1 MALSTVMPSPTVTN
15 KCRWSGITTKSW
27 SRNFLAATVGA
38 KHVDHQRGIPFRL
51 QQGAALAG
59 LGGGEERTRLT
70 QDVARK
76 SMACRSCHH
85 QGLKPHSFH
94 GSARL
99 KPCPDT
105 NQIIT
110 SCSRKCRNSW
120 QSPAFS
126 RRLRLRGLAQ
136 RAKKPPKRRLRARL
150 PAPQSGGAAT
160 KKLFPKP
167 GRKEHSSPVLPP
179 RSGARL
185 SFTPF
190 PVLTHW
196 ASI

>member
-110 SCSRKCRNSW
+110 SCRRKCRIS
-120 QSPAFS
+120 S
-126 RRLRLRGLAQ
+126 RRLSAGACRD
-136 RAKKPPKRRLRARL
+136 RRLAHVRKSRL
-150 PAPQSGGAAT
+150 KGGCRQDCLPHKTGGTSAA
-160 KKLFPKP
+160 L
-167 GRKEHSSPVLPP
+167 H
-179 RSGARL
+179 
-185 SFTPF
+185 
-190 PVLTHW
+190 
-196 ASI
+196 

>member
-1 MALSTVMPSPTVTN
+1 MQMVWHYDKVVEPEFPG
-15 KCRWSGITTKSW
+15 RY
-27 SRNFLAATVGA
+27 VGA

-59 LGGGEERTRLT
+59 LGGGEERTRRT

-76 SMACRSCHH
+76 SIACRSCHH

-110 SCSRKCRNSW
+110 SCSRKCRNSRRTHSCAMPLSFPVAGHLHELW
-120 QSPAFS
+120 GRRPRLQPAPW
-126 RRLRLRGLAQ
+126 RLFLRGKLLI
-136 RAKKPPKRRLRARL
+136 LRATCGSRGTRADL
-150 PAPQSGGAAT
+150 GVCPTNSAAFAILQGGYSLDSG
-160 KKLFPKP
+160 
-167 GRKEHSSPVLPP
+167 SPYIL
-179 RSGARL
+179 
-185 SFTPF
+185 
-190 PVLTHW
+190 W
-196 ASI
+196 